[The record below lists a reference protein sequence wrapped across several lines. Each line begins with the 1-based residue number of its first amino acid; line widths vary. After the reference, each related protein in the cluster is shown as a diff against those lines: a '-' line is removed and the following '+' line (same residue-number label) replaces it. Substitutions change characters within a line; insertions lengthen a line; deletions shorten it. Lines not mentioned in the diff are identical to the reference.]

1 MRTAALTN
9 GTRNGHDAGVATT
22 MRAAVYSG
30 SSRVAVESI
39 PVPSVG
45 PGEILIEVHACG
57 ICHTDLKKIE
67 YNLLPG
73 PRVYGH
79 ETAGV
84 VVESGARV
92 DQFQP
97 GDRVL
102 VFHHIPCR
110 ECFYCRKKLYAQCP
124 KYKKVGV
131 TAGFEPAGGGFSQ
144 YVRVMDWIVRDGV
157 EKIPPGVSFE
167 RASFV
172 EPVNTCVKAVA
183 QIDPQPDDVVCVLGQ
198 GPIGLI
204 FTMLLNR
211 IGCRILATDTF
222 SSRRRLSAEF
232 GAAAFDPLAERGL
245 FEQRVREATDG
256 RGADIV
262 ILAVSAPG
270 LVEQAV
276 RCSRPGSKI
285 LLFAQTSHKERI
297 EVSGADICMGERV
310 LCGAYSASVDFQSE
324 SARLVFSGELP
335 VEKLIS
341 HRFGLEEIQAGIEL
355 ALHPD
360 EQSLKIVV
368 EPQRDT
374 GARSAPQ
381 NLDTTGAPAVPRSAK
396 SLHKKGALATPRN
409 LTEMDARL
417 DGVSAD
423 VVREGRSAS
432 HRGGHK

>member
-1 MRTAALTN
+1 MRTATLTN
-9 GTRNGHDAGVATT
+9 GTETAQGVTAAAA

-30 SSRVAVESI
+30 SSKVAVESI
-39 PVPSVG
+39 PVPVAG
-45 PGEILIEVHACG
+45 PGEIVIEVHACG

-84 VVESGARV
+84 VSAIGEGVG
-92 DQFQP
+92 QFQP

-110 ECFYCRKKLYAQCP
+110 KCFYCRKKLYAQCP
-124 KYKKVGV
+124 VYKKVGV

-144 YVRVMDWIVRDGV
+144 FVRVMDWIVRDGV
-157 EKIPPGVSFE
+157 EKIPDGVSFE

-172 EPVNTCVKAVA
+172 EPVNTCVKAVV
-183 QIDPQPDDVVCVLGQ
+183 QLDPQPDDVVCVLGQ

-204 FTMLLNR
+204 FTMLLQR
-211 IGCRILATDTF
+211 IGCQVLVTDTF
-222 SSRRRLSAEF
+222 SSRRTLALQF
-232 GAAAFDPLAERGL
+232 GAFASFDARHEGEA
-245 FEQRVREATDG
+245 FEQRVRDVTDG

-262 ILAVSAPG
+262 ILAASAPG
-270 LVEQAV
+270 IVEQAV

-297 EVSGADICMGERV
+297 EVSGADICMGERL
-310 LCGAYSASVDFQSE
+310 LCGAYSASVDLQAE

-341 HRFGLEEIQAGIEL
+341 HRFGLEDIEAGIEL

-368 EPQRDT
+368 EPQRNGST
-374 GARSAPQ
+374 RPGTR
-381 NLDTTGAPAVPRSAK
+381 
-396 SLHKKGALATPRN
+396 KGAVAAPRN
-409 LTEMDARL
+409 LTEMDVRQDSVAV
-417 DGVSAD
+417 DGVG
-423 VVREGRSAS
+423 EGRGAS
-432 HRGGHK
+432 HKGGHK